1 MNDQAMVQLVS
12 DHDSRGQF
20 GRFLLYRNKK
30 PKKRA
35 VVIAAVVLFVVS
47 LTILLVIG
55 GPDVETVNNGG
66 FEMPNINPSQPTVN
80 LPVYDRDKALIAEEN
95 APPRAR
101 RAGRIAAP
109 EKLTG
114 PQLMKRPRGIKIP
127 PGMMVKAQLLNG
139 ASNGLVKAKLLEPIT
154 VDGERLVEPGTIAMG
169 SGSSTEERLFV
180 KFSKLVY
187 YDGTVDPVQAEACD
201 QSDQT
206 PGLKG
211 SKVGYYG
218 LKLAAGIGL
227 NFAGGMA
234 EGLQDSEGMQGA
246 TIKPA
251 TTKNALLNGASKA
264 ALEQSRDTMS
274 DLKSKQAIIEVPA
287 STTIFILFDE

>member
-154 VDGERLVEPGTIAMG
+154 VDGSEFLARALQHETDHLDGWNQLDDFFG
-169 SGSSTEERLFV
+169 Q
-180 KFSKLVY
+180 LVY